1 MGMTSDRASSRLGVL
16 IDLALRELR
25 ERFVGL
31 LFLTER
37 RLQKLHR
44 LVQAELFG
52 PGFECP
58 IAGDLVMLDRLRR
71 GEETCVQ
78 RRAHP

>member
-1 MGMTSDRASSRLGVL
+1 MTSDRASSRLRVL
-16 IDLALRELR
+16 IDLAQRELG

-44 LVQAELFG
+44 LVQAELSG
-52 PGFECP
+52 PRFEFP
-58 IAGDLVMLDRLRR
+58 
-71 GEETCVQ
+71 
-78 RRAHP
+78 